1 MQSATQSH
9 SKVYYWGNRNYFVFS
24 GYFFTYFFIM
34 ATCYPFLGIWLGDI
48 NGLSGEERGIVFASM
63 SFFALCFQPIFGYV
77 TDKLGVK
84 KHMLW
89 AVAVALLF
97 YAPFFIYVFAPLL
110 KSNIWLGAIAG
121 GVYMG
126 FVFSGGAGAS
136 EAYVERV
143 SRQSNF
149 EYGRA
154 RMFGMIGWGICAS
167 IAGLLYSKDPDS
179 VFWLGSAGAV
189 VLLVLVA
196 LAKPEQNSTAS
207 VVAQLGANK
216 NPVSLAQAV
225 KLFKLPRFWALLA
238 YVVGVACTYD
248 IFDQQFGNFFNTFFD
263 SKEQGIEMFGYV
275 TTMGEFL
282 NALIMFFVPLLINR
296 MGAKNAL
303 LTAGFIMTIRIIGSS
318 FATEAWH
325 VVVLKTLHMFEVPF
339 YLVGLFKYI
348 GNVFEVHF
356 SATIYMV
363 ACQFIKQVGNMLASS
378 VVGRWYDSY
387 GYQET
392 YFILGCIAL
401 AFTILSIFT
410 LTGKM
415 NMQERYQLHRRNV
428 KGA

>member
-1 MQSATQSH
+1 MQTVNPHQA
-9 SKVYYWGNRNYFVFS
+9 YYLKNRNYWVFS
-24 GYFFTYFFIM
+24 AYFFTYFFIM

-48 NGLSGEERGIVFASM
+48 NGLTGEERGIVFASM
-63 SFFALCFQPIFGYV
+63 SFFALCFQPVFGYV

-89 AVAVALLF
+89 AVALTLVF
-97 YAPFFIYVFAPLL
+97 YAPFFIYIFAPLL
-110 KSNIWLGAIAG
+110 KTNIWLGAISG
-121 GVYMG
+121 GIYMG

-154 RMFGMIGWGICAS
+154 RMFGMFGWGICAS
-167 IAGLLYSKDPDS
+167 IAGIMYSKNPDS
-179 VFWLGSAGAV
+179 VFWLGSGASLF
-189 VLLVLVA
+189 LLVLVA

-207 VVAQLGANK
+207 VISQLGANK
-216 NPVSLAQAV
+216 NPVSLKQAV
-225 KLFKLPRFWALLA
+225 ALLKLPRFWALLG

-263 SKEQGIEMFGYV
+263 SKEKGIEMFGYV
-275 TTMGEFL
+275 TTMGELL
-282 NALIMFFVPLLINR
+282 NAAIMFFVPLLINR
-296 MGAKNAL
+296 IGAKNAL
-303 LTAGFIMTIRIIGSS
+303 LIAGFIMTIRIIGSS

-348 GNVFEVHF
+348 ANVFEVHF

-363 ACQFIKQVGNMLASS
+363 ACQFVKQVGNMLASS
-378 VVGRWYDSY
+378 IVGSWYDKF
-387 GYQET
+387 GYQDT

-401 AFTILSIFT
+401 AFTVLSIFT

-415 NMQERYQLHRRNV
+415 SISERYQLQKRNV
-428 KGA
+428 HGI

>member
-1 MQSATQSH
+1 MQAKAQNQA
-9 SKVYYWGNRNYFVFS
+9 YYLTNRNYLVFS
-24 GYFFTYFFIM
+24 GYFFVYFFIM

-84 KHMLW
+84 KHLLW
-89 AVAVALLF
+89 AVAITLIF

-110 KSNIWLGAIAG
+110 KTNIWLGAIAG
-121 GVYMG
+121 GIYMG
-126 FVFSGGAGAS
+126 FVFSGGAPAS
-136 EAYVERV
+136 EAYIERV
-143 SRQSNF
+143 SRRSNF

-154 RMFGMIGWGICAS
+154 RMFGMIGWAICAS
-167 IAGLLYSKDPDS
+167 VAGILYSRDPEL
-179 VFWLGSAGAV
+179 VFWLGSGASV
-189 VLLVLVA
+189 VLFVLIA

-207 VVAQLGANK
+207 VVSQLGGNK
-216 NPVSLAQAV
+216 NPVSLKQAFA
-225 KLFKLPRFWALLA
+225 LAKLPRFWALLA

-275 TTMGEFL
+275 TTMGELL
-282 NALIMFFVPLLINR
+282 NATIMFFVPLLINR
-296 MGAKNAL
+296 IGAKNAL
-303 LTAGFIMTIRIIGSS
+303 LIAGIIMSIRIIGSS
-318 FATEAWH
+318 YATQAWH

-348 GNVFEVHF
+348 ANVFEVHF

-378 VVGRWYDSY
+378 IVGSWYDKI

-401 AFTILSIFT
+401 GFTLLSVFT

-415 NMQERYQLHRRNV
+415 SIAERYQLQKRNV
-428 KGA
+428 RGI

>member
-1 MQSATQSH
+1 MQTSTSNKA
-9 SKVYYWGNRNYFVFS
+9 YYWGNRNYFVFS

-48 NGLSGEERGIVFASM
+48 NGLSGEERGIVFAAM

-84 KHMLW
+84 KHLLW
-89 AVAVALLF
+89 AVAVALVF

-110 KSNIWLGAIAG
+110 KSNIWLGAITG

-143 SRQSNF
+143 SRQSHF

-167 IAGLLYSKDPDS
+167 IAGILYSRDPNS

-189 VLLVLVA
+189 VLLILVA

-207 VVAQLGANK
+207 VMAQLGANK
-216 NPVSLAQAV
+216 NPVSLTQAI

-263 SKEQGIEMFGYV
+263 SKEEGIEMFGYV

-282 NALIMFFVPLLINR
+282 NAAIMFFVPLLINR

-303 LTAGFIMTIRIIGSS
+303 LIAGFIMTIRIIGSS
-318 FATEAWH
+318 YASEAWH

-378 VVGRWYDSY
+378 VVGSWYDKF

-401 AFTILSIFT
+401 GFTLLSVFT

-415 NMQERYQLHRRNV
+415 NMQERYQLHRRNAV
-428 KGA
+428 GA